1 MVFFKIKGNRLK
13 SFLSILVFLLFS
25 IGCNNSQVRE
35 FNQPSIIEI
44 DSQYAETPKA
54 KSVQPQK
61 GENQSQED
69 IIMMEAI
76 AISNDFYN
84 NLLVQNYP
92 AANKYMHSDA
102 LGVTSKS
109 EWIKIFQFA
118 QTKTGKL
125 GFVKQIDH
133 GVKCMMNGG
142 NGQGDYAEL
151 IFDTQYKDGNLREKL
166 TFFRKDSTEK
176 ILILGYEYHQIVE
189 NIKLSDELK

>member
-1 MVFFKIKGNRLK
+1 MQSYRFKQ
-13 SFLSILVFLLFS
+13 LSILFILSILLLEA
-25 IGCNNSQVRE
+25 GCNNSQVRE
-35 FNQPSIIEI
+35 FNQPNIIVV
-44 DSQYAETPKA
+44 DSQYAATPKA
-54 KSVQPQK
+54 KAIQPQK
-61 GENQSQED
+61 GEKQSQED
-69 IIMMEAI
+69 IIMIEAV

-92 AANKYMHSDA
+92 AANKYMHEDA
-102 LGVTSKS
+102 LSVTSKS

-133 GVKCMMNGG
+133 GVRCNMNGG
-142 NGQGDYAEL
+142 NGLGDYAEL

-176 ILILGYEYHQIVE
+176 ISILGYEYHQIVE
-189 NIKLSDELK
+189 NIKLSEELK